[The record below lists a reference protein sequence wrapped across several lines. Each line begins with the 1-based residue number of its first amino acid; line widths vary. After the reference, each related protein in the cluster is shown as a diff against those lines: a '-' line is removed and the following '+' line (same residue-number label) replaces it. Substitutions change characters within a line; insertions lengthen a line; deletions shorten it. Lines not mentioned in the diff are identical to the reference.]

1 MKVRQLALCLAAAV
15 VLGCTPAAGEEGP
28 GRAGELV
35 PKFAPKGQEDL
46 LNFINEVIAEMK
58 ANGEME
64 RIYQEACTLAIDQ
77 IGDE

>member
-1 MKVRQLALCLAAAV
+1 MKIKHLALCLAAAV

-46 LNFINEVIAEMK
+46 QPKVMLSTEDIREYWVLVE
-58 ANGEME
+58 
-64 RIYQEACTLAIDQ
+64 
-77 IGDE
+77 

>member
-28 GRAGELV
+28 GRARELV

-46 LNFINEVIAEMK
+46 QPKVMPSTEDIREYWVLVE
-58 ANGEME
+58 
-64 RIYQEACTLAIDQ
+64 
-77 IGDE
+77 

>member
-1 MKVRQLALCLAAAV
+1 MKIKHLALCLAAAV

-46 LNFINEVIAEMK
+46 QPKVMPSTEDIREYCVLVE
-58 ANGEME
+58 
-64 RIYQEACTLAIDQ
+64 
-77 IGDE
+77 

>member
-46 LNFINEVIAEMK
+46 QPKVMLSTEDIREYWVLVE
-58 ANGEME
+58 
-64 RIYQEACTLAIDQ
+64 
-77 IGDE
+77 

>member
-1 MKVRQLALCLAAAV
+1 MRFPSRRAAIPVA
-15 VLGCTPAAGEEGP
+15 
-28 GRAGELV
+28 
-35 PKFAPKGQEDL
+35 KGQEDL

>member
-1 MKVRQLALCLAAAV
+1 MKVRHLALCLAAAV

-46 LNFINEVIAEMK
+46 QPKVMLSTEDIREYWVLVE
-58 ANGEME
+58 
-64 RIYQEACTLAIDQ
+64 
-77 IGDE
+77 

>member
-15 VLGCTPAAGEEGP
+15 VLGCTPAAAGEESP

-46 LNFINEVIAEMK
+46 QPKVMPSTEDMWEYWLLVE
-58 ANGEME
+58 
-64 RIYQEACTLAIDQ
+64 
-77 IGDE
+77 

>member
-46 LNFINEVIAEMK
+46 QPKVMPSTEDMWEYWVLVE
-58 ANGEME
+58 
-64 RIYQEACTLAIDQ
+64 
-77 IGDE
+77 

>member
-15 VLGCTPAAGEEGP
+15 VLGCTPAAAGEESP

-46 LNFINEVIAEMK
+46 QPKVMPSTEDMWEYWVLVE
-58 ANGEME
+58 
-64 RIYQEACTLAIDQ
+64 
-77 IGDE
+77 

>member
-1 MKVRQLALCLAAAV
+1 MKVRQLTLCLAAAV

-46 LNFINEVIAEMK
+46 QPKVMPSTEDMWEYWVLVE
-58 ANGEME
+58 
-64 RIYQEACTLAIDQ
+64 
-77 IGDE
+77 

>member
-1 MKVRQLALCLAAAV
+1 MKIKHLALCLAAAV

-46 LNFINEVIAEMK
+46 QPKVMPSTEDIREYWVL
-58 ANGEME
+58 ME
-64 RIYQEACTLAIDQ
+64 
-77 IGDE
+77 

>member
-1 MKVRQLALCLAAAV
+1 MKVRHLALCLAAAV

-46 LNFINEVIAEMK
+46 QPKVMPSTEDIREYWVLVE
-58 ANGEME
+58 
-64 RIYQEACTLAIDQ
+64 
-77 IGDE
+77 

>member
-15 VLGCTPAAGEEGP
+15 VLGCTPAAAGEESP

-46 LNFINEVIAEMK
+46 QPKVVPSTEDIREYWVLVE
-58 ANGEME
+58 
-64 RIYQEACTLAIDQ
+64 
-77 IGDE
+77 

>member
-15 VLGCTPAAGEEGP
+15 VLGCTPAAAGEEGP

-46 LNFINEVIAEMK
+46 QPKVMPSTEDMWEYWVLVE
-58 ANGEME
+58 
-64 RIYQEACTLAIDQ
+64 
-77 IGDE
+77 

>member
-1 MKVRQLALCLAAAV
+1 MKIKHLALCLAAAV

-46 LNFINEVIAEMK
+46 QPKVMPSTEDIREYWVLLE
-58 ANGEME
+58 
-64 RIYQEACTLAIDQ
+64 
-77 IGDE
+77 

>member
-46 LNFINEVIAEMK
+46 QPKVMPSTEDIREYWVLLE
-58 ANGEME
+58 
-64 RIYQEACTLAIDQ
+64 
-77 IGDE
+77 

>member
-46 LNFINEVIAEMK
+46 
-58 ANGEME
+58 
-64 RIYQEACTLAIDQ
+64 QQ
-77 IGDE
+77 IGRAHV

>member
-1 MKVRQLALCLAAAV
+1 MKIKHLALCLAAAV

-46 LNFINEVIAEMK
+46 QPKVMPSTEDIREYWVPVE
-58 ANGEME
+58 
-64 RIYQEACTLAIDQ
+64 
-77 IGDE
+77 